1 MNLKR
6 FLAALCSLFVAAV
19 LALALPSAAKA
30 DNEYASIRG
39 TVTDASGGVVPDAAI
54 TVTNPDTG
62 ITQRAFTGKDGTFSI
77 LQVQIGDYTL
87 KAEKAGFKTFATT
100 KIHLEIN
107 QVYVADIK
115 MDIGEFTQ
123 VVTVESNGV
132 QVETSTPQLGSVI
145 DSNQILNMPLL
156 GRNWL
161 QLQQLEPG
169 VQSASDRFG
178 TGTGGGNFSTNGA
191 QSQMNSF
198 LVDGTDSNDIVL
210 NTQTFNV
217 SPDAIQEFREV
228 TSTVNPEYARAT
240 GSVVNAVT
248 KSGTNSFHGDAFE
261 FYRTPDLNGRNFFQ
275 QEKQIFHQNLF
286 GGTIGGPVIKNHTFF
301 FFSYQG
307 NRFTAPQNAP
317 SETPVYPSS
326 PLTGTLVFPGLS
338 TSAKLSPFALTGD
351 NGTVFPAGTP
361 YSTVFS
367 NGTIPTADINPISNT
382 LVTKFVP
389 LPNTVANGVPS
400 FQFSPSL
407 AGTQDQ
413 YLVRIDQTFNAKDSI
428 WGSYLQDSTPTTE
441 TIPFVGTGASLPG
454 FGEIDSAHFKF
465 LTLAWNHVIN
475 DHMLNELRGGW
486 DRFNFGAVFPQNPAL
501 PSSVGFT
508 GITPQITEGVGLP
521 VINVAGLFDLGFTQD
536 GPQPRIDQNFE
547 LADNFSVTHGR
558 HTMKFGIDFRRWYVK
573 NPFAAQNDGFYNF
586 AGTGA
591 YSTGVPG
598 ADFLLGI
605 ADSYSQG
612 SGTRADERA
621 QQYYSYA
628 QDEFKI
634 KSNLTLT
641 YGLGWTVDTPMIDVA
656 FDGHAQLAFRPG
668 EQSTVFPNAPAGIV
682 YGGDP
687 GANPAGTTHFK
698 DFGPRLG
705 FAYSPNWDGPLGWLT
720 GGAGKTS
727 IRAGYGIYYS
737 RSESE
742 QGDQVLG
749 MPPFAITSRG
759 AGSLIVSPTLNGSPS
774 FANPYADIAGNGS
787 VPNPFPFAG
796 PPANVQFTTAGG
808 YLPIYT
814 FCCASL
820 DIGTRDPVLYNYNL
834 TIQRQVNSTT
844 VVTLGYV
851 GSAGRHESVALP
863 VNIATNTAPCSA
875 EPLTCNAS
883 SQATIFP
890 NDFKLPANIYGPIDT
905 IFSIGNSN
913 YNSFQASV
921 NKHLSHGLQFTAAY
935 TWAHSLDDASGF
947 ENSGFGGSNAGFGG
961 FGSVRA
967 SNPYCFPRCDYAS
980 SAFDGRNRLV
990 ISYFYQIPGTHGSN
1004 WVSRATNGWTIAGIT
1019 TFQGG
1024 FPLDVVNTA
1033 DPSLGC
1039 QQNGEDFACWDVPNQ
1054 VGAVKKLNPRTNGNA
1069 WFNAS
1074 AFAPVVLAPGT
1085 PVNSAAAYGN
1095 ASRNVVPGP
1104 GRNNW
1109 DFQLFKDTRINERMR
1124 VELRAEVY
1132 NIFNHT
1138 QFNPQFIITDIN
1150 QGASFGQ
1157 ATAAYDARETQL
1169 AAKFYF

>member
-6 FLAALCSLFVAAV
+6 FLVTIC
-19 LALALPSAAKA
+19 LALAASVCALSFAGRAQA
-30 DNEYASIRG
+30 DDEYASIRG
-39 TVTDASGGVVPDAAI
+39 TATDQSGAALPGVAI
-54 TVTNPDTG
+54 TATNLSTG
-62 ITQRAFTGKDGTFSI
+62 ISVRAVTTKDGTFNI

-87 KAEKAGFKTFATT
+87 KAEKTGFRTFATT

-115 MDIGEFTQ
+115 MEIGEFNQ
-123 VVTVESNGV
+123 VITVESNGV
-132 QVETSTPQLGSVI
+132 QVETTTPQLGSVV
-145 DSNQILNMPLL
+145 DANQIVNMPLI

-169 VQSASDRFG
+169 VQAASDRFG
-178 TGTGGGNFSTNGA
+178 TGATGGNFSTNGA

-228 TSTVNPEYARAT
+228 TSTINPEYARAT

-275 QEKQIFHQNLF
+275 TQKQIFHQNLF

-307 NRFTAPQNAP
+307 NRFAAPQNAP
-317 SETPVYPSS
+317 NETPVYASN
-326 PLTGTLVFPGLS
+326 PLNGTLVFPGLS
-338 TSAKLSPFALTGD
+338 TSANLSPFSLTGD

-361 YSTVFS
+361 YSKIFS
-367 NGTIPTADINPISNT
+367 AGTIPTADINPISNT

-389 LPNTVANGVPS
+389 LPNAVANGVPS
-400 FQFSPSL
+400 FRFSPSVV
-407 AGTQDQ
+407 GSQNQ
-413 YLVRIDQTFNAKDSI
+413 YLVRIDQTFNAKDSL
-428 WGSYLQDSTPTTE
+428 WGSYLQDSTPTTS
-441 TIPFVGTGASLPG
+441 TIPFVGTGATLPG
-454 FGEIDSAHFKF
+454 FGEVDSAHFKF

-486 DRFNFGAVFPQNPAL
+486 DRFNFGAVFPENPTS

-508 GITPQITEGVGLP
+508 GIIPQISTGVGLP

-547 LADNFSVTHGR
+547 LADNFSFTHGR
-558 HTMKFGIDFRRWYVK
+558 HNLKFGIDFRRWYVK
-573 NPFAAQNDGFYNF
+573 NPFAFQNDGFYNF

-591 YSTGVPG
+591 FSTGVPG

-605 ADSYSQG
+605 PDSYSQG
-612 SGTRADERA
+612 SGTRDDERA
-621 QQYYSYA
+621 EQYYFYA

-634 KSNLTLT
+634 RSNLTLT
-641 YGLGWTVDTPMIDVA
+641 YGLGWTIDTPMIDIA

-687 GANPAGTTHFK
+687 GANPAGRTHYK

-705 FAYSPNWDGPLGWLT
+705 FAYSPEWGGPLGWLT
-720 GGAGKTS
+720 GGPGKTS
-727 IRAGYGIYYS
+727 IRAGFGIYYS

-749 MPPFAITSRG
+749 MPPFSISSIGATASPL
-759 AGSLIVSPTLNGSPS
+759 AGSPN
-774 FANPYADIAGNGS
+774 FANPFLDIAGRGS

-796 PPANVQFTTAGG
+796 PTPNVEFTAAAGL
-808 YLPIYT
+808 LPIYT
-814 FCCASL
+814 ACCASL
-820 DIGTRDPVLYNYNL
+820 DIGIRDPEIYNYNL
-834 TIQRQVNSTT
+834 TFQRQINTT
-844 VVTLGYV
+844 TIVTLGYV
-851 GSAGRHESVALP
+851 GSQGRRESVALP
-863 VNIATNTAPCSA
+863 VNIATNTTPCSTTPGCA
-875 EPLTCNAS
+875 AFNQAS
-883 SQATIFP
+883 LFP
-890 NDFKLPANIYGPIDT
+890 NDFQLPANVYGPIDT
-905 IFSIGNSN
+905 IFSVGNSN

-947 ENSGFGGSNAGFGG
+947 ENSGFGGANSGFGG
-961 FGSVRA
+961 FGNIRA

-980 SAFDGRNRLV
+980 SAFDGRQRLV
-990 ISYFYQIPGTHGSN
+990 ISYFYQIPGTHGSG

-1024 FPLDVVNTA
+1024 FPLDVVDTA

-1039 QQNGEDFACWDVPNQ
+1039 QQGGSDFACWDVPNQ
-1054 VGAVKKLNPRTNGNA
+1054 VAKVTKLNPRNNGNA

-1085 PVNSAAAYGN
+1085 PVDSVAAYGN
-1095 ASRNVVPGP
+1095 AARNVVPGP

-1109 DFQLFKDTRINERMR
+1109 DFQLFKDTKINERMR
-1124 VELRAEVY
+1124 IELRAEVY

-1157 ATAAYDARETQL
+1157 AQGAYDARETQL

>member
-6 FLAALCSLFVAAV
+6 FLAVLCSFFAAV
-19 LALALPSAAKA
+19 VFVLTLPNAAKA

-39 TVTDASGGVVPDAAI
+39 TVTDASGGVVPDVAI
-54 TVTNPDTG
+54 TAANLETG
-62 ITQRAFTGKDGTFSI
+62 IIQRAVTGKDGTFNI

-87 KAEKAGFKTFATT
+87 RAEKTGFKTFATT
-100 KIHLEIN
+100 TIHLEVN
-107 QVYVADIK
+107 QVYVAEIR
-115 MDIGEFTQ
+115 MEVGAFSQ
-123 VVTVESNGV
+123 VITVESNGV
-132 QVETSTPQLGSVI
+132 QVETSTPQLGSVV

-169 VQSASDRFG
+169 VQGGSDRLG
-178 TGTGGGNFSTNGA
+178 TGQGGGNFSTNGA

-210 NTQTFNV
+210 NTQTFNL

-228 TSTVNPEYARAT
+228 TSTINPEYARAT

-261 FYRTPDLNGRNFFQ
+261 FYRTPELNGRNFFQ
-275 QEKQIFHQNLF
+275 LQKQIFHQNLF

-307 NRFTAPQNAP
+307 DRFAAPQAGVPN
-317 SETPVYPSS
+317 STPVFPSN
-326 PLTGTLVFPGLS
+326 PLNGTLVFPGLS
-338 TSAKLSPFALTGD
+338 TSATLSPFALTGD
-351 NGTVFPAGTP
+351 NGTVYSAGTP
-361 YSTVFS
+361 YSTIFS
-367 NGTIPTADINPISNT
+367 NGTIPTADINPVSNT

-389 LPNTVANGVPS
+389 LPNSGSN
-400 FQFSPSL
+400 FNFSPSDV
-407 AGTQDQ
+407 GSQNQ
-413 YLVRIDQTFNAKDSI
+413 YLIRIDQTFNSKDSI
-428 WGSYLQDSTPTTE
+428 WGSYVQDSTPDLL
-441 TIPFVGTGASLPG
+441 TIPFVGASLPG
-454 FGEIDSAHFKF
+454 FSQTDEAHFKQ
-465 LTLAWNHVIN
+465 LTIAWNHVIN

-486 DRFNFGAVFPQNPAL
+486 NRFNFAAVEPATPAL

-508 GITPQITEGVGLP
+508 GITPQLLSGAALP
-521 VINVAGLFDLGFTQD
+521 VVDVAGLFNIGFSED

-558 HTMKFGIDFRRWYVK
+558 HTLKFGIDFRRWYVK
-573 NPFAAQNDGFYNF
+573 NPFSSVNDGFFNF

-591 YSTGVPG
+591 FSTGVPG

-605 ADSYSQG
+605 PTNYIQG
-612 SGTRADERA
+612 SGSRDDERG

-634 KSNLTLT
+634 RSNFTLT
-641 YGLGWTVDTPMIDVA
+641 YGLGWTIDTPMTNIA
-656 FDGHAQLAFRPG
+656 FGGHAQLAFRPG
-668 EQSTVFPNAPAGIV
+668 EQSIVFPNAPPGIV

-720 GGAGKTS
+720 GGPGTTS

-737 RSESE
+737 RSETE
-742 QGDQVLG
+742 QGDQVVGL
-749 MPPFAITSRG
+749 PPFSISSTG
-759 AGSLIVSPTLNGSPS
+759 AATLVVSPTVSGSPG
-774 FANPYADIAGNGS
+774 FANPFADVAGRGS
-787 VPNPFPFAG
+787 VANPFPFPG
-796 PPANVQFTTAGG
+796 PAQNVQFTAAAGL
-808 YLPIYT
+808 LPIYT

-820 DIGTRDPVLYNYNL
+820 DAGVRDPVLYNYNL
-834 TIQRQVNSTT
+834 TIQRQINPPTII
-844 VVTLGYV
+844 TLGYV
-851 GSAGRHESVALP
+851 GSEGRHESVALP
-863 VNIATNTAPCSA
+863 VNLAVNTSACSA
-875 EPLTCNAS
+875 VGSNCNAF
-883 SQATIFP
+883 SQTLQFP
-890 NDFKLPANIYGPIDT
+890 NDFKFNGATYGPIAT

-947 ENSGFGGSNAGFGG
+947 ENSGFGGGGGAFGG
-961 FGSVRA
+961 FGNIRA

-1024 FPLDVVNTA
+1024 FPLDVVNSA

-1039 QQNGEDFACWDVPNQ
+1039 QPSFSDFACWDVPNQ
-1054 VGAVKKLNPRTNGNA
+1054 AGKVTKLNPRTNGNA
-1069 WFNAS
+1069 WFNTS
-1074 AFAPVVLAPGT
+1074 AFVPVTLAPGT
-1085 PVNSAAAYGN
+1085 PPNSVAAYGD
-1095 ASRNVVPGP
+1095 AARNLIPGP

-1109 DFQLFKDTRINERMR
+1109 DFQLFKDTKINERMR
-1124 VELRAEVY
+1124 VELRAEIY

-1150 QGASFGQ
+1150 QGASFGHVFG
-1157 ATAAYDARETQL
+1157 AYDARETQL
-1169 AAKFYF
+1169 VAKFYF